1 MKEVTHLLEVANA
14 YAQYLV
20 RNKSLDRDTELDRHH
35 AMVRLLDL
43 ATSQQIGERDEMNK
57 IFQEIPTLT
66 FGDFIPELINLLHS
80 DVRTVRENVTAVLV
94 RVAKEIPRALSY
106 AIAVEAAAADD
117 EADAANEL
125 AMSTEDI
132 PEALAAVRE
141 RFASASRALEAI
153 GRIKSVLNIR
163 HPRLFADVT
172 LMVSELGRLAVLHDE
187 ELLTSLQEL
196 HGDVTRRIASIPES
210 SETLG
215 DSPETLE
222 LVMRPAVVELDRLVR
237 EALSGTGFVT
247 PHVKSFAR
255 KYRDGLLD
263 AADQFRRSIAS
274 DPSAGWRAVKEQMVH
289 LARGLERKREL
300 RLKNLSPSLAK
311 LGTRVGGFTA
321 PMPVGF
327 GVDIVSVGSDVTVLP
342 TKSRPKRITLLGSD
356 GDRRMF
362 LLKGNEDL
370 RLDARLMRFG
380 EIVNAALFSD
390 EEARRRRLRYSTYS
404 VTPLAGN
411 SGLIQWVA
419 ERDADVRRLCGMAA
433 TRPRGGRATPA
444 RRRPNQLAPARPT
457 RGFEDQAPGSLLHSR
472 VSAALRAAGV
482 TTAAK
487 RREWPADV
495 LRDTVERM
503 RAEVPQGFSPPR
515 AVVRRADVG
524 GLAFKIDASREVGGD
539 GVRGGPPR
547 RPGGPAPGQRPRQP
561 RHRRRRPHRLQR
573 LV

>member
-1 MKEVTHLLEVANA
+1 MT
-14 YAQYLV
+14 
-20 RNKSLDRDTELDRHH
+20 
-35 AMVRLLDL
+35 
-43 ATSQQIGERDEMNK
+43 K

-311 LGTRVGGFTA
+311 LETRVGGFTA
-321 PMPVGF
+321 PMPVGY

-411 SGLIQWVA
+411 SGLIQWV
-419 ERDADVRRLCGMAA
+419 EN
-433 TRPRGGRATPA
+433 ATPM
-444 RRRPNQLAPARPT
+444 
-457 RGFEDQAPGSLLHSR
+457 
-472 VSAALRAAGV
+472 SAVFAG
-482 TTAAK
+482 
-487 RREWPADV
+487 W
-495 LRDTVERM
+495 
-503 RAEVPQGFSPPR
+503 Q
-515 AVVRRADVG
+515 RRARAD
-524 GLAFKIDASREVGGD
+524 AFMKMNGNPVFSR
-539 GVRGGPPR
+539 
-547 RPGGPAPGQRPRQP
+547 
-561 RHRRRRPHRLQR
+561 LY
-573 LV
+573 